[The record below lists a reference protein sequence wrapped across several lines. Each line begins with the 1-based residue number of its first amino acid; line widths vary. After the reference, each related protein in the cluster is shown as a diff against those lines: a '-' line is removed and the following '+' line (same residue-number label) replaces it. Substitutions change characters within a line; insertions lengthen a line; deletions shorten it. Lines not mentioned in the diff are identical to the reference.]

1 MKQGR
6 TIQELAAE
14 IARQRD
20 ARKDYM
26 APTAQMEMKGYNDG
40 TKLVLRGAAGG
51 SFDVNP
57 LAHGQLAEYTG
68 VPKAYYDRM
77 LVEEPDLLA
86 ANVNRWLGKANEKR
100 MIRTMDGKVRAVLSD
115 RYRPLENADLAE
127 AVLPV
132 ISDMGLVMLSCEITE
147 RRLYMKCFD
156 KRIVAEIERQGTD
169 PAHTFI
175 RKGDAVYAALTFSNS
190 EVGFGALSVAAGLFD
205 DGCTNFAAF
214 SDSRMRKYHI
224 GGKVNGGD
232 DVYAL
237 LSDSTKRLTDAA
249 IWAQTRDVVRS
260 AFDPARFGE
269 LVKRVQETAEQKI
282 EGDVVKVVEVFGE
295 KVGLVQEER
304 KSVLKHL
311 IEGGTL
317 SRYGMFRAVTRAAE
331 DAVSYERASELER
344 AGGRVIELAANDW
357 QVIAKAA

>member
-6 TIQELAAE
+6 TLSELAAE
-14 IARQRD
+14 IERQRD
-20 ARKDYM
+20 QRKDFM
-26 APTAQMEMKGYNDG
+26 APTSKMALIPAGSNAGRLQLHGIE
-40 TKLVLRGAAGG
+40 AAMP
-51 SFDVNP
+51 VNA

-77 LVEEPDLLA
+77 LAESPELLA
-86 ANVNRWLGKANEKR
+86 RNVNHWLAGSNEKR
-100 MIRTMDGKVRAVLSD
+100 MVRTMDGRVRAVLSD

-132 ISDMGLVMLSCEITE
+132 IGDMNLVVLSCEITE
-147 RRLYMKCFD
+147 RRLYIKAFD
-156 KRIVAEIERQGTD
+156 KAIMEVIERQGSD

-175 RKGDAVYAALTFSNS
+175 KKSDKVYAALTISNS
-190 EVGFGALSVAAGLFD
+190 EVGYGALSVAAGLFD

-224 GGKVNGGD
+224 GGKANGGE

-249 IWAQTRDVVRS
+249 IWAQTRDVVAS
-260 AFDPARFGE
+260 AFDRARFGD
-269 LVKRVQETAEQKI
+269 LVRRVQETTEEKI
-282 EGDVVKVVEVFGE
+282 DGDVVEVVKAVGE
-295 KVGLVQEER
+295 KLNLVEAER

-311 IEGGTL
+311 VEGGSL
-317 SRYGMFRAVTRAAE
+317 SRYGMFRAITRAAE
-331 DAVSYERASELER
+331 DVESYERASELER
-344 AGGRVIELAANDW
+344 AGGKVIELAANDW
-357 QVIAKAA
+357 KVLAKAA